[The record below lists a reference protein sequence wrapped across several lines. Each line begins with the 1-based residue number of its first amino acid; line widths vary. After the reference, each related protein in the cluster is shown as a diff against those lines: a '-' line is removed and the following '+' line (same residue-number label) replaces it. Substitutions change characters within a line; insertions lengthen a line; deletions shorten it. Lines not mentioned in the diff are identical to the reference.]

1 MTKSCFVVMA
11 IGDQRHD
18 GKEISYTELKKVYD
32 NLIKKAIKDAYPNI
46 EITRADEVNNQGT
59 ITNDI
64 ITRLLYSDFVIV
76 DITYPNPNV
85 YYELGI
91 RHCSQSGTILIKDK
105 NVETY
110 APFDISHE
118 RYIEYENTTEGL
130 ADLIKQLKEKFSWFE
145 NNKNQP
151 DNHVLLH
158 AKNSKFNFPQYGTE
172 TELIQKQEEGLNQF
186 ISGIVDSE
194 VLFNS
199 LIDFVTSHP
208 NFKDNSLSILFE
220 GLKND
225 KPALKNII
233 AGFMKM
239 GNITPEK
246 ITQKLINSKP

>member
-1 MTKSCFVVMA
+1 MNKSCFVVMA
-11 IGDQRHD
+11 IGDQKHN
-18 GKEISYTELKKVYD
+18 GKEISYNDLKKIYD

-91 RHCSQSGTILIKDK
+91 RHCSKIGTILIKDK
-105 NVETY
+105 NVSTY

-130 ADLIKQLKEKFSWFE
+130 NDLIKQLKEKFNWFE
-145 NNKNQP
+145 NYKSQP
-151 DNHVLLH
+151 DNHVLFH

-172 TELIQKQEEGLNQF
+172 SEIIKKQEEGLNQF
-186 ISGIVDSE
+186 ISSIVDSE
-194 VLFNS
+194 AFFDS
-199 LIDFVTSHP
+199 LIDFLTSNP
-208 NFKDNSLSILFE
+208 YFKDNGLSVLFNA
-220 GLKND
+220 LKKD
-225 KPALKNII
+225 KPALKNAI
-233 AGFMKM
+233 AGFIKM
-239 GNITPEK
+239 GNITPEM
-246 ITQKLINSKP
+246 ITQKLINSKS